1 MLDAL
6 GRKIMSML
14 QFSSIALIGVCLDLV
29 GLKYTI
35 ILAEIAYMFY
45 IVANIK
51 PLPVLMYI
59 SK

>member
-1 MLDAL
+1 
-6 GRKIMSML
+6 ML
-14 QFSSIALIGVCLDLV
+14 QFSSIALIGVCMDLF

-45 IVANIK
+45 IIANIK

>member
-14 QFSSIALIGVCLDLV
+14 QFSSIVLIGICLDLF